1 MTVLDLISDSALT
14 IGSVQL
20 GEPLT
25 ANECTVGQNTLNR
38 MIEAMSLS
46 RANIFVERQDTYTLT
61 SGQQTYTFGLDP
73 NAAVL
78 TITAA
83 SNATAAVFTVPGHGI
98 PVGCSNS
105 VSISGFPS
113 FQPWGAANGSFLAK
127 YVSATQISI
136 PLDSTSFGAIAGT
149 PVLSLGGTLST
160 VRPISIENQNL
171 VLPSLGGVGSVAVF
185 LPVRKLEYEE
195 WAMQRVQQVVSI
207 PGRFYYD
214 LQFPLATMYFYPIPD
229 QAYQVVSYSR
239 NALNDTVNLT
249 DNLVYPP
256 GLYEHL
262 MYSLAVRLAPKLGA
276 SITPEVAALQR
287 NAEMVYKSN
296 NIKTIKQRTDPEFA
310 YGRRNGLYNWRLGMN
325 DLGGW

>member
-1 MTVLDLISDSALT
+1 MTVLDLIADSALT
-14 IGSVQL
+14 IGAVQL

-73 NAAVL
+73 NATVL
-78 TITAA
+78 TITGGT
-83 SNATAAVFTVPGHGI
+83 NAVSAVLTVPSHGI
-98 PVGCSNS
+98 PVGGSNS
-105 VSISGFPS
+105 VAISGFLAFS
-113 FQPWGAANGSFLAK
+113 PWNAANASFLAT
-127 YVSATQISI
+127 YVSSTQVSI
-136 PLDSTSFGAIAGT
+136 PLNSTSFGAITGT

-185 LPVRKLEYEE
+185 LPMQKLEYEE
-195 WAMQRVQQVVSI
+195 WSLQRVLTISSI
-207 PGRFYYD
+207 SRRFYYD

-229 QAYQVVSYSR
+229 QGYQVISYSR
-239 NALNDTVNLT
+239 NALNDTVSLT

-262 MYSLAVRLAPKLGA
+262 MYSLAVRLGPKLGA
-276 SITPEVAALQR
+276 VITPEVVALQR